1 MNSITDMLQPRS
13 QAHSLLPPF
22 LDKAEEIKSLETKL
36 DISDNEGTTSL
47 VSDHCE
53 GLHRLDI

>member
-1 MNSITDMLQPRS
+1 MLQPRS

-36 DISDNEGTTSL
+36 DISDNEGTSSL